1 MDQKKKKRAISM
13 QNTEITPLQQPPSLS
28 LHLPYSGFH
37 KAYVQ
42 LHPSHQLLP
51 IFPLLIVLPAKS
63 QPPFSNL
70 AVLS

>member
-1 MDQKKKKRAISM
+1 MAQKKKKRAISM

-28 LHLPYSGFH
+28 LHLLYSGLH

-42 LHPSHQLLP
+42 LYPSHQLLP
-51 IFPLLIVLPAKS
+51 IFPPLIVLHAKS

-70 AVLS
+70 AALS